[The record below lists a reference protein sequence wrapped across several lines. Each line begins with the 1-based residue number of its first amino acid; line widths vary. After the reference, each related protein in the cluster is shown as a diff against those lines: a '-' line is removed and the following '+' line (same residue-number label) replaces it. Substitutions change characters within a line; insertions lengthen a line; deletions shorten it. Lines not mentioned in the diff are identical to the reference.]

1 MNLLF
6 DHNLSPRLIKLV
18 SDLYPG
24 SVHVR
29 DVALHAADDQVVWI
43 RLGNCTTDEIALL
56 LRHHFDDLQTFA
68 RDEQAAFLALG

>member
-1 MNLLF
+1 MNLFF

-29 DVALHAADDQVVWI
+29 DVALHAADDQVV
-43 RLGNCTTDEIALL
+43 
-56 LRHHFDDLQTFA
+56 
-68 RDEQAAFLALG
+68 